1 MKPWDGRDRP
11 GAAELPLS
19 PAERARLRALF
30 EPPAHRGQARPHM
43 GSWIGLALAVGLL
56 AGLAL
61 LLAPCDPVSGDLI
74 P

>member
-19 PAERARLRALF
+19 AAERARLRALF
-30 EPPAHRGQARPHM
+30 ELPAHRSQERPHM

-61 LLAPCDPVSGDLI
+61 LLAPGDPISADLMR
-74 P
+74 